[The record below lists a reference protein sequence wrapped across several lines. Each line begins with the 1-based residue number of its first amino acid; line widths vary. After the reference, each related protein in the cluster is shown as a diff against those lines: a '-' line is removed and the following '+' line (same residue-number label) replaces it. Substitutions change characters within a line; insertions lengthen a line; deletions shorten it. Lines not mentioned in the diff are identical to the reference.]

1 MKEYQASFLEEARKV
16 FHPQETISRTEAIA
30 FAKELGHGLP
40 HWYLTKYKVG
50 RNQYT
55 LNQEHMPKKWGDSY
69 RKNEPVQI
77 QSVAEVKKEIRTEAD
92 VETAVHVESLIPER
106 DSSYIPAGHV
116 KELTKIIKS
125 GMFMPVFTT
134 GLSGMGKTKDC
145 FEACAAAKRELIR
158 VNVTIETDEDDLLGH
173 FTLKNGETVWED
185 GPVVI
190 AMERGAILLLD
201 EIDLASN
208 KIMCLQPVL
217 EGGSI
222 FLKKINRLVK
232 PAPGFNIIATAN
244 TKGKGSED
252 GRFIGTNIL
261 NEAFLDRFPITFE
274 QDYPNI
280 KTEEKI
286 LSVQLNKNGIED
298 VAFAG
303 HLVRWADVIRKTFFD
318 GGIDEIVST
327 RRLINIIN
335 CYAIFGDKQKAI
347 QYSINRFDDETKN
360 SFMDLYSKVD
370 ADVVADQDENVT
382 PSFKDQMQ
390 EKAEAYNPVH

>member
-1 MKEYQASFLEEARKV
+1 MKEYQANFLEEARRV
-16 FHPQETISRTEAIA
+16 FYPQETISRTEAIA

-69 RKNEPVQI
+69 RKNQPAQI
-77 QSVAEVKKEIRTEAD
+77 QSVAEVKKEIRTEAE
-92 VETAVHVESLIPER
+92 VETVVDIESLIPER
-106 DSSYIPAGHV
+106 DSNYIPAGHV
-116 KELTKIIKS
+116 KELTKIVKS

-145 FEACAAAKRELIR
+145 FEACATAKRELIR

-244 TKGKGSED
+244 TKGKGSDD

-274 QDYPNI
+274 QDYPSM
-280 KTEEKI
+280 KVEEKI

-298 VAFAG
+298 ESFAG

-327 RRLINIIN
+327 RRLINIVN

-370 ADVVADQDENVT
+370 ADVVQDQDEDSEQ
-382 PSFKDQMQ
+382 SFKDKMK
-390 EKAEAYNPVH
+390 EKEEHLASL